1 MINLLMASHPAES
14 LQSLDRSPRGRKWP
28 WWLLG
33 VVATVTIT
41 LQLDPAG
48 DHPGGWSG
56 PGITTDEPLN
66 VAQGVLL
73 ADRVFSL
80 DLSGFR
86 RVDAALP
93 DYPPLGR
100 VAVGLGHEI
109 AWMLWP
115 PADTG
120 AAYSIACARVMPALL
135 FGVTV
140 ALVGWTASG
149 RWGPVAGIWA
159 GVSLVLMPRSFGH
172 AHLASLETA
181 INLGYFVTLL
191 AALGAWDALGRST
204 PRLAPGKESWWWS
217 ARLVRSALWTGLAL
231 GGAWL
236 IKIQAIFLLPVLAV
250 WGLVW
255 LRGRAIMWGLL
266 VGGIAALVFVAG
278 WPWLWD
284 DPLGNARLYLGKT
297 TARATIQAWYLG
309 QPWADRDLPWHYPW
323 VLWGTTVPL
332 GLQVMGVWGVIQSA
346 RNWRQAAAE
355 SLFLLGLGVP
365 LVAFS
370 VPGIAVYDGE
380 RLFSIIYPLWALLIG
395 RGAGAMAEWWL
406 STGRNRAVGALVSL
420 LLLLAQGWGLWL
432 LAPAWLS
439 YYNAASGGLKGAV
452 TLGLPPSYWGDGLT
466 RDLWLEVDQHMPPG
480 ATLALAPTL
489 YESQA
494 GEFQKQR
501 PVRRQQ
507 RWTLV
512 PFGSKAAEQA
522 EFVLL
527 INRPEYLPLEFRGLT
542 TADFVVST
550 TREGIWL
557 AGLKR
562 LRPPSQP

>member
-1 MINLLMASHPAES
+1 MASHPAES
-14 LQSLDRSPRGRKWP
+14 LHKSDRSLWSRKWP

-33 VVATVTIT
+33 LAASVAVS

-73 ADRVFSL
+73 ADRVFNL
-80 DLSGFR
+80 DLTGFR

-100 VAVGLGHEI
+100 VALGLGHEI

-115 PADTG
+115 PAETG
-120 AAYSIACARVMPALL
+120 AAYSIACARIMPALL

-140 ALVGWTASG
+140 ALVGWTAAR
-149 RWGPVAGIWA
+149 RWGPAAGIWA
-159 GVSLVLMPRSFGH
+159 GFSLVLMPRSFGH

-181 INLGYFVTLL
+181 INLGYLVTLL
-191 AALGAWDALGRST
+191 AALGAWDALGRSNQ
-204 PRLAPGKESWWWS
+204 RLAPGNETWWWS

-236 IKIQAIFLLPVLAV
+236 IKIQAIFLLPVLAI
-250 WGLVW
+250 WGLFW
-255 LRGRAIMWGLL
+255 LRGRAVLWGLM

-297 TARATIQAWYLG
+297 TARATIKAWYVG

-332 GLQVMGVWGVIQSA
+332 GLHLVGIWGVIQSA
-346 RNWRQAAAE
+346 RDWRKAAAE
-355 SLFLLGLGVP
+355 SLFLLGLAIP
-365 LVAFS
+365 LIVFS
-370 VPGIAVYDGE
+370 LPGIAVYDGE
-380 RLFSIIYPLWALLIG
+380 RLFSIIFPLWALLIG
-395 RGAGAMAEWWL
+395 RGAGAVAVCWH
-406 STGRNRAVGALVSL
+406 SKGRNRAVVEFVSL
-420 LLLLAQGWGLWL
+420 LLLVTQGWGLWAL
-432 LAPAWLS
+432 SPAWLS
-439 YYNAASGGLKGAV
+439 YYNAVAGGLKGAV

-466 RDLWLEVDQHMPPG
+466 RDLWREIDQHVPSG
-480 ATLALAPTL
+480 GTLALAPTL

-494 GEFQKQR
+494 GEFQKQL
-501 PVRRQQ
+501 PVGRQQ

-512 PFGSKAAEQA
+512 PFGTREAEQA
-522 EFVLL
+522 EYVLL
-527 INRPEYLPLEFRGLT
+527 INRPEYLPPEYRNLT

-550 TREGIWL
+550 TREGVWL
-557 AGLKR
+557 SGLKR
-562 LRPPSQP
+562 LDSSPPQP

>member
-1 MINLLMASHPAES
+1 MASHPAES
-14 LQSLDRSPRGRKWP
+14 LNTSDRSLWSRKWP

-33 VVATVTIT
+33 LAASVAVS

-73 ADRVFSL
+73 ADRVFNL
-80 DLSGFR
+80 DLTGFR

-100 VAVGLGHEI
+100 VALGLGHEI

-115 PADTG
+115 PAETG
-120 AAYSIACARVMPALL
+120 AAYSIACARIMPALL

-140 ALVGWTASG
+140 ALVGWTAAR
-149 RWGPVAGIWA
+149 RWGPAAGIWA
-159 GVSLVLMPRSFGH
+159 GFSLVLMPRSFGH

-181 INLGYFVTLL
+181 INLGYLVTLL
-191 AALGAWDALGRST
+191 AALGAWDALGRSNQ
-204 PRLAPGKESWWWS
+204 RLAPGKETWWWS

-250 WGLVW
+250 WGLFW
-255 LRGRAIMWGLL
+255 LRGRAVLWGLM

-297 TARATIQAWYLG
+297 TARATIQAWYVG

-332 GLQVMGVWGVIQSA
+332 GLHLVGIWGVIQSA
-346 RNWRQAAAE
+346 RDWRKAAAE
-355 SLFLLGLGVP
+355 SLFLLGLAIP
-365 LVAFS
+365 LIVFS
-370 VPGIAVYDGE
+370 LPGIAVYDGE

-395 RGAGAMAEWWL
+395 RGAGSVTVSWL
-406 STGRNRAVGALVSL
+406 SKGRNRAVVEFVSL
-420 LLLLAQGWGLWL
+420 LLLLAQGWGLWAL
-432 LAPAWLS
+432 SPAWLS
-439 YYNAASGGLKGAV
+439 YYNAVAGGLKGAV

-466 RDLWLEVDQHMPPG
+466 RDLWREVDQHVPSG
-480 ATLALAPTL
+480 GTLALAPTL

-494 GEFQKQR
+494 GEFQKQL
-501 PVRRQQ
+501 PVGRQQ

-512 PFGSKAAEQA
+512 PFGTREAEQA
-522 EFVLL
+522 EYVLL
-527 INRPEYLPLEFRGLT
+527 INRPEYLPSEYRNLT

-550 TREGIWL
+550 NREGVWL

-562 LRPPSQP
+562 LEPGGLNRE

>member
-1 MINLLMASHPAES
+1 MASHPAES
-14 LQSLDRSPRGRKWP
+14 LPRSDRSSQGRAWP

-33 VVATVTIT
+33 LVAAVVVA

-48 DHPGGWSG
+48 DHPGGWAG

-73 ADRVFSL
+73 ADRVFNL
-80 DLSGFR
+80 DLAGFR

-100 VAVGLGHEI
+100 VALGLGHEI

-115 PADTG
+115 PARTE

-140 ALVGWTASG
+140 ALVGVTAG
-149 RWGPVAGIWA
+149 RRWGTVAGFWA
-159 GVSLVLMPRSFGH
+159 ATSLVLMPRSFGH

-181 INLGYFVTLL
+181 INLGYLATLL
-191 AALGAWDALGRST
+191 AALGAWDALGRSN
-204 PRLAPGKESWWWS
+204 PRPAAGQETWWWS
-217 ARLVRSALWTGLAL
+217 GRLVRSALWTGLAL

-236 IKIQAIFLLPVLAV
+236 VKIQAIFLLPVLAV

-255 LRGRAIMWGLL
+255 LRGRAVLWGLL

-332 GLQVMGVWGVIQSA
+332 GLQAVGVWGVIQSV
-346 RNWRQAAAE
+346 RNWRQAAVE
-355 SLFLLGLGVP
+355 SLFLLGLAVP

-380 RLFSIIYPLWALLIG
+380 RLFSIIFPLWALLIG
-395 RGAGAMAEWWL
+395 RGAGAVAEWWRG
-406 STGRNRAVGALVSL
+406 TGRNRAAGGLVSL
-420 LLLLAQGWGLWL
+420 VLLLAQGGGLWS

-439 YYNAASGGLKGAV
+439 YYNAAVGGLKGAV
-452 TLGLPPSYWGDGLT
+452 ALGLPPSYWGDGLT
-466 RDLWLEVDQHMPPG
+466 RDLWFEASQHVPEG

-494 GEFQKQR
+494 GEFQ
-501 PVRRQQ
+501 RQWPIHRNQ

-512 PFGSKAAEQA
+512 PWGAKAAAKA
-522 EFVLL
+522 EFVVL
-527 INRPEYLPLEFRGLT
+527 INRPEYLPPEYRDLKP
-542 TADFVVST
+542 ADFVVST
-550 TREGIWL
+550 TREGVWL

-562 LRPPSQP
+562 LDSPPPQP